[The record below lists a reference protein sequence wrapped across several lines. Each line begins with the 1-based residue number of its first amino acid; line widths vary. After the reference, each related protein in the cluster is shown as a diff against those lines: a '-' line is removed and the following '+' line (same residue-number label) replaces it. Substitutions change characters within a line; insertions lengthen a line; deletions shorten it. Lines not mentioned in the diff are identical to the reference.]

1 MLVDNINFLR
11 DKFPHIRE
19 KLMAVEE
26 NQIGK
31 FLIEQGR
38 KGKNTLLYRNNG
50 KEIYLHS
57 KYDPIREAETIITD
71 YQGTENKNVI
81 FYGTGLGYH
90 IDLFVKQNPNNS
102 FYIFEPVEEL
112 MLYFLS
118 IQNLNKPEYK
128 NLKNITVG
136 MDDLSKDI
144 KHFLDL
150 NRKDTVIIQLPV
162 HMQVFPEEYEKF
174 NEIFL
179 GILKSKRSDL
189 AVNYSFQERWIIN
202 SMKNFK
208 YVLSTPNILLEKKG
222 AFKNIP
228 ALLVAAGPSLNE
240 EIENIRYIKEKG
252 LAYIFS
258 VGSAINTLLHH
269 NIYPHAATTY
279 DPTKNSEK
287 VFAKVKEQGIKDIP
301 LIFGS
306 SVAYEVLETYPG
318 PMYHMITSQD
328 KVAHYYLDAASNEEI
343 LIVLDAP
350 TIAAVTLQ
358 LLSFL
363 GFAPIILVGQNL
375 AYLGQHRHSDGI
387 DYSRKL
393 TEKDLKKALW
403 VEDVYGNKIRT
414 NEGFNRMRAEMEV
427 YISRME
433 KGRII
438 NTTKGG
444 AKIKGAEFRELK
456 DIITKDLKQDVVR
469 ENWLAGNKTDYSM
482 EALQTKSEAMDHA
495 LTESYK
501 WVREYNE
508 VLEKMYALARNRN
521 YKQLDF
527 MYSKLNTC
535 IHALETNVFFITF
548 ILQINRVQH
557 QLLAN
562 TIKSLE
568 GEKDFNKKH
577 LGVLQAYKKF
587 IDKCRQ
593 DMEKIKP
600 VYEEMKRAIYSPKK
614 QILL

>member
-11 DKFPHIRE
+11 NKFPHIRE

-26 NQIGK
+26 NKTGR

-50 KEIYLHS
+50 KEIYFHS
-57 KYDPIREAETIITD
+57 KYDTIKEAETIIKE

-112 MLYFLS
+112 ILYFLS

-136 MDDLSKDI
+136 IDDLSKDI
-144 KHFLDL
+144 KQFLDL

-162 HMQVFPEEYEKF
+162 HRQVFPEEYEKF

-240 EIENIRYIKEKG
+240 EIENIRYIKEND

-279 DPTKNSEK
+279 DPTKNNEK
-287 VFAKVKEQGIKDIP
+287 VFAKVKERGIRDIP
-301 LIFGS
+301 LVFGS
-306 SVAYEVLETYPG
+306 SVAYEVLDNYPG

-328 KVAHYYLDAASNEEI
+328 KIAQYYLDVGSGGEI
-343 LIVLDAP
+343 EIVLDAP
-350 TIAAVTLQ
+350 TIAVVTLQ

-363 GFAPIILVGQNL
+363 GFAPIVLVGQNL
-375 AYLGQHRHSDGI
+375 GFIGQQRHSEGI
-387 DYSRKL
+387 DYSKKL
-393 TEKDLKKALW
+393 TEEELEQALW
-403 VEDVYGNKIRT
+403 VEDVYGNQIRT
-414 NEGFNRMRAEMEV
+414 NEGFNRMRAVMEL
-427 YISRME
+427 YISQME
-433 KGRII
+433 KGRVI

-444 AKIKGAEFRELK
+444 ARIKGAEFRELK
-456 DIITKDLKQDVVR
+456 SVIDQELKEAVVR
-469 ENWLAGNKTDYSM
+469 DDWLEGNKTNYSP
-482 EALQTKSEAMDHA
+482 ETIQTKSEAMDQA
-495 LTESYK
+495 LAESYK
-501 WVREYNE
+501 WIREYKMI
-508 VLEKMYALARNRN
+508 LDKMYDLIKNRN
-521 YKQLDF
+521 FNQLDF
-527 MYSKLNTC
+527 MYSKLNTS
-535 IHALETNVFFITF
+535 IRALEANDFFTTF

-557 QLLAN
+557 QLFAN
-562 TIKSLE
+562 TVKTLE
-568 GEKDFNKKH
+568 EEKDLYKKH
-577 LGVLQAYKKF
+577 LGLLHAYKNF
-587 IDKCRQ
+587 ADKCRQ
-593 DMEKIKP
+593 DIKRIKP
-600 VYEEMKRAIYSPKK
+600 VYEEMKEAIYSFKK
-614 QILL
+614 

>member
-19 KLMAVEE
+19 KLMTVEE
-26 NQIGK
+26 NQTGK

-50 KEIYLHS
+50 KEIYFHS
-57 KYDPIREAETIITD
+57 KYDPIREAETIIKE

-90 IDLFVKQNPNNS
+90 INLFVKQNPNNS

-112 MLYFLS
+112 ILYFLS

-136 MDDLSKDI
+136 IDDLSKDI

-150 NRKDTVIIQLPV
+150 NRKDTVIIQLPA
-162 HMQVFPEEYEKF
+162 HRQVFPEEYEKF

-222 AFKNIP
+222 AFRNTP

-240 EIENIRYIKEKG
+240 ELENIRYIKENN

-269 NIYPHAATTY
+269 NIFPHAATTY
-279 DPTKNSEK
+279 DPTKNNER
-287 VFAKVKEQGIKDIP
+287 VFAKIKEQGLLEIP

-306 SVAYEVLETYPG
+306 SVAYEVLDNYPG

-328 KVAHYYLDAASNEEI
+328 KIAQYYLDVGSGGEI
-343 LIVLDAP
+343 EIVLDAP
-350 TIAAVTLQ
+350 TIAVVTLQ

-375 AYLGQHRHSDGI
+375 AYLGQKRHSEGV
-387 DYSRKL
+387 DYSKEL
-393 TEKDLKKALW
+393 TKEELEQALW
-403 VEDVYGNKIRT
+403 VEDVHGSQIRT
-414 NEGFNRMRAEMEV
+414 DEGFNQMRTQMEL
-427 YISRME
+427 YISQME
-433 KGRII
+433 KGRVI

-444 AKIKGAEFRELK
+444 ARIKGTEFRLLENVVH
-456 DIITKDLKQDVVR
+456 DLKEAVVR
-469 ENWLAGNKTDYSM
+469 EDWLTGSKTNYDL
-482 EALQTKSEAMDHA
+482 EALKAKSEAMDRA
-495 LTESYK
+495 LAESYK
-501 WVREYNE
+501 WIRDYNGI
-508 VLEKMYALARNRN
+508 LDKMYDLVRNRN
-521 YKQLDF
+521 FKQLEL

-535 IHALETNVFFITF
+535 IRALESNLFFNVF

-557 QLLAN
+557 RLLSDAVRA
-562 TIKSLE
+562 LE
-568 GEKDFNKKH
+568 QEKDLYKRH
-577 LGVLQAYKKF
+577 LGLLNGYKKF
-587 IDKCRQ
+587 IDKCRY
-593 DMEKIKP
+593 DIERILP
-600 VYEEMKRAIYSPKK
+600 VYEEMKQAIYSFKK
-614 QILL
+614 